1 MFIPGMFNGV
11 SGLISTFVNI
21 YSSHD
26 GIHYDKAIFTTIGA
40 AGGYAVICGF
50 LTMIYTILKF
60 FVKRRHDRVSS
71 QETLGS
77 YGGDRV

>member
-1 MFIPGMFNGV
+1 MFNGV

-21 YSSHD
+21 YSSQN
-26 GIHYDKAIFTTIGA
+26 GVHYDKAIFATIA
-40 AGGYAVICGF
+40 ATGGYAVVCGF
-50 LTMIYTILKF
+50 LTMIYTTLKY
-60 FVKRRHDRVSS
+60 FVKRSHDRVSS